1 MPYDKNSSHHL
12 YWIRSKTRKK
22 LRKILFENGIE
33 TGTHYRPIHTFNLY
47 KTTSNLPITELAGKE
62 IVTLPIH
69 PNLTEKQL
77 KKIITLINNNET

>member
-1 MPYDKNSSHHL
+1 M

-69 PNLTEKQL
+69 PNLKKFEI
-77 KKIITLINNNET
+77 KKIIDIVNKSL